1 MIAFLSGVVAS
12 KSINEAVVEVNGVGY
27 KLFISPEESNQLSTG
42 DKCLLYVHENI
53 REDAYDLYGFNS
65 EQSKKL
71 FEQLISVKNIGPK
84 VALAIISVGST
95 EKIRQAIA
103 SGDLNTLTSAKGV
116 GKKAAE
122 QLIVELRDKVGLVS
136 SAEAED
142 IVSRGAIDQNDE
154 ALQALVSL
162 GYSQNDAA
170 SFLKS
175 IDPKLPVDERLK
187 LALKGIGKDKSISK
201 Q

>member
-1 MIAFLSGVVAS
+1 MIASLSGVVVS
-12 KSINEAVVEVNGVGY
+12 KNINEAIVEVNGVGY
-27 KLFISPEESNQLSTG
+27 KLFISPEESGQLNIG
-42 DKCLLYVHENI
+42 DKCRLYIHENI

-84 VALAIISVGST
+84 VALAIISVGPT

-103 SGDLNTLTSAKGV
+103 SGDLNLLTSAKGV

-136 SAEAED
+136 SAEAEG
-142 IVSRGAIDQNDE
+142 IVLRGAIDQNDE
-154 ALQALVSL
+154 ALQALISL
-162 GYSQNDAA
+162 GYTQNDAA
-170 SFLKS
+170 ISLKS

-187 LALKGIGKDKSISK
+187 LALKGVSK
-201 Q
+201 